1 MGATFYFKFLP
12 EVNLMSTIHEHSET
26 MSSLSS
32 SPFSSY
38 QRTFSEVSVEPD
50 LHLDLSGPDLSNV
63 SKELEEYITQLKDS
77 VGNMKNQTRTQNK
90 YIIELTLK
98 YERSL
103 DTIVELNEKIRSLE
117 KEVQEW
123 RIKARSHEL
132 SSSMYAHD
140 VNELKDT
147 IVLLRRESID
157 FNQHHNDE
165 PIVDSTERLELIED
179 SSMKAKLGVEREVI
193 HKITD
198 DGSTKNK
205 QHKSQIQ
212 KINKKLNIKPNTGN
226 RDSILNQNKTLR
238 KYGANFLK
246 PEDIDAYKIR
256 QHPISGSSAMINIPI
271 GTPMTLKNKKPKTL
285 PALPQRPTLSKP
297 SRSFSGHFPDRTPRL
312 SSLVGEKKYNYRKTP
327 KLSTTLPRSADT
339 IVKSITPER
348 KPQTPFKSLLNRRPN
363 T

>member
-1 MGATFYFKFLP
+1 
-12 EVNLMSTIHEHSET
+12 MSTIHEHSET

-38 QRTFSEVSVEPD
+38 QRSFSEVSVEPD

-63 SKELEEYITQLKDS
+63 SKELEEYVTQLKDS

-98 YERSL
+98 YESSL

-117 KEVQEW
+117 KEVQDW

-132 SSSMYAHD
+132 SSSMYEHD

-165 PIVDSTERLELIED
+165 PIVDSTERLELIKE
-179 SSMKAKLGVEREVI
+179 SPMKAKLGVKKGII
-193 HKITD
+193 HK
-198 DGSTKNK
+198 STNDVSTQKK
-205 QHKSQIQ
+205 LHKSQVQ
-212 KINKKLNIKPNTGN
+212 KTNKQLNIKPNTAN
-226 RDSILNQNKTLR
+226 RDSILNPNKTLQ

-256 QHPISGSSAMINIPI
+256 QRPIGGSTAMINIPI
-271 GTPMTLKNKKPKTL
+271 GAPMTLRNKNPKTL
-285 PALPQRPTLSKP
+285 PALPKRPTFSKP
-297 SRSFSGHFPDRTPRL
+297 SRSFPGRFPDGTPRL

-327 KLSTTLPRSADT
+327 KLSSTQPRSTDT

-348 KPQTPFKSLLNRRPN
+348 KPKTPFKSLLNRRPN